1 MLEKSEKLLG
11 LKRAKITDL
20 SNNLV
25 DHTQKLKVTSAFTLK
40 RDILAKEAKEQV
52 QLVEEWVMLAKMPL

>member
-52 QLVEEWVMLAKMPL
+52 QLVEEWVMLAKKQ